1 MPQIHESLSG
11 QKIVFDDPEP
21 KVAKLLKEARAIV
34 EDPKRTKDELVS
46 LIYGSG
52 NPILDQT
59 LFPERGAVTAAV
71 LENKVYHVLT
81 DLLAR
86 KEAQVNKTD
95 LKKVASRYTMT
106 VAEAAERLHLS
117 EDAIR
122 RAIRDRRLPAWVKE
136 KGAYFIDPNHLE
148 LLMSKIARHGPINPG
163 VQPLEYSVGYAPDE
177 SAFMRFKVPGD
188 KELPED
194 RKGESG
200 KITRWRRVGVL
211 TGGHG
216 KIRFQELQ
224 PSPQDAEINFHG
236 FFVKGKFRVTGK
248 LNNMKEVRSA
258 WEDFEAQ

>member
-1 MPQIHESLSG
+1 MPQIHDTLSG
-11 QKIVFDDPEP
+11 QKIQYDDPEP

-34 EDPKRTKDELVS
+34 EDSKRTTDELVS
-46 LIYGSG
+46 LIYGRG

-86 KEAQVNKTD
+86 KEAQANKTD

-106 VAEAAERLHLS
+106 VAEAAVRLHLS

-136 KGAYFIDPNHLE
+136 KGAYFIDPGHLA
-148 LLMSKIARHGPINPG
+148 LLGKIAQHGPINPG
-163 VQPLEYSVGYAPDE
+163 VHPLEYSVGYAPDE
-177 SAFMRFKVPGD
+177 GAFLRFKVPGG
-188 KELPED
+188 ELPFD
-194 RKGESG
+194 DKGNAG
-200 KITRWRRVGVL
+200 QITRWRRVGVL

-216 KIRFQELQ
+216 KIRFQVLE
-224 PSPQDAEINFHG
+224 PSPQDAEVSFHG
-236 FFVKGKFRVTGK
+236 YFIKGKFRVTGK
-248 LNNMKEVRSA
+248 LNNMKEARIA
-258 WEDFEAQ
+258 WEGFKAS